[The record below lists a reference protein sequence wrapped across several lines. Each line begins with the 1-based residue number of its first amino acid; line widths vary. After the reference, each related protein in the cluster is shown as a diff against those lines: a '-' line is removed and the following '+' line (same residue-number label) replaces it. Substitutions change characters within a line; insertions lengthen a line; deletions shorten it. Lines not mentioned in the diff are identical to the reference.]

1 MTGGRHSARP
11 LVDLSKFPANHPDA
25 QFLVQFLCQRYASPN
40 GVKRLLEE
48 AGVQHQAVAWERAL
62 IQVWPDI
69 LREAAS
75 EHRLRALVERVAS
88 EVHGRERSDFLKW
101 ILTQPVW
108 KVHQAGNA
116 YDVRFL
122 LSEFRRPI
130 LDRKALRE
138 HLNDLASEDGASLL
152 VVTGSRSS
160 GRTFSFHIM
169 KYISARLDLFDA
181 NLVDHDMWTDPPK
194 PIELMRAI
202 TDVMGL
208 EPPGDHDIE
217 DEITRAKLLANSF
230 VAAVSRGRR
239 TRWLVID
246 SLDRPTVR
254 ADTEAMI
261 QAIVEAVDR
270 GVRKLRLV
278 LLGYQGRLPLGV
290 EPATLRE
297 EIPPVDRAMLEEF
310 YVAAGNQNGIEVDPA
325 AIGAALDANLEG
337 FDPSAPYDL
346 AELAPRVTATCRAIF
361 QDVPT

>member
-1 MTGGRHSARP
+1 M
-11 LVDLSKFPANHPDA
+11 
-25 QFLVQFLCQRYASPN
+25 QFLANRYASPN
-40 GVKRLLEE
+40 EVKRLLEE
-48 AGVQHQAVAWERAL
+48 AGVQLQAVAWERAL
-62 IQVWPDI
+62 VHVWPDI
-69 LREAAS
+69 LREAAATN
-75 EHRLRALVERVAS
+75 RLRALVELVAS
-88 EVHGRERSDFLKW
+88 EVHVREMSELLTW
-101 ILTQPVW
+101 ILTQPVS

-130 LDRKALRE
+130 LDRGRLRQ

-181 NLVDHDMWTDPPK
+181 HLVDHDMWTEPPK

-270 GVRKLRLV
+270 GVRNLRLV
-278 LLGYQGRLPLGV
+278 LLGYQGRLPPGV
-290 EPATLRE
+290 EPTTLRE

-310 YVAAGNQNGIEVDPA
+310 YVAAGNESGIDIDHA
-325 AIGAALDANLEG
+325 AIGAALDANLKG

-346 AELAPRVTATCRAIF
+346 AELAPRVTATCRAMF
-361 QDVPT
+361 QGVLT